1 MDNVRG
7 LVGQTLG
14 RYEIVGV
21 IGAGGMGEVY
31 RARDPSIGREVA
43 IKILPEDFKNDK
55 SRLRR
60 FEKEA
65 RTAGGLEHPNI
76 LAVHDIGLFEGRPYL
91 VSELLEGSDLDQ
103 KMAAG
108 ALTVRR
114 SLQIAVEVAEGLAAA
129 HSRGI
134 THRDIKPGNIFVTTD
149 GHAKILDFGIA
160 KVAEDT
166 VSENA
171 VTLAETKT
179 LGTQDGAVVGTPGY
193 MSPEQVEGLA
203 VDHRSDI
210 FSFGVLL
217 YEMLAGRRP
226 FTGKTPPQVA
236 LAILRDDPPSMGWAD
251 GRIPPAVEE
260 IIFRCL
266 EKNPEERFH
275 SAHDLALALRAAGAA
290 QSGAVP
296 ALEPRRPFP
305 VRTLATLAAITL
317 LVFAGAVAARY
328 VMMPPPLP
336 ETLHLTVMPFE
347 VGAGADPFFV
357 RGLADSVERSLG
369 LLEAQEG
376 GRLWVLS
383 DATAHFWG
391 ASDLE
396 ARARMFSVT
405 LGIEGTFRV
414 VDGEMRL
421 DLRLVDPADGSV
433 LRTIEIANDALN
445 VLALQTEPL
454 MKLAEV
460 FGIEVDAETS
470 SRLVMTGTNIV
481 AAYRP
486 YVSGLGMYRSAVDG
500 QGLDRAAS
508 TLELAA
514 DEDATFAPAAAILSR
529 VYARRYGLTRSEDDL
544 AAARTWAQ
552 RAIAVAPEVPHGYQ
566 AMAEVERI
574 SGNAAAELANLEK
587 AVGVA
592 PNSSGPQRALAS
604 ALDRDG
610 RIDEAVEAYER
621 VMFLRPDH
629 WEANYWLGVLLFDL
643 GDLEAS
649 ANRFRQAM
657 KVAPG
662 NPYGAN
668 GLGSVMNRLGRRDEA
683 RSAFRRSVEIEP
695 TEFALSNLGTLEF
708 EDGRYG
714 TAARLFERALAINDG
729 DRATWAFLGTSL
741 HFGGDPEGAVPAF
754 RRTVEIGEAELVDQ
768 PDDAVVL
775 ADTAGSYAMLG
786 EKERGLELAERAAA
800 QPVDDPVIMGAI
812 AEAFEDLGERERA
825 LEWIAR
831 ARDRG
836 LPEIWVERRPS
847 LHELRADPRY
857 LIADAGAVL
866 DASTEGER

>member
-7 LVGQTLG
+7 LVGETLG

-31 RARDPSIGREVA
+31 RARDPSIGRNVA

-55 SRLRR
+55 RRLRR

-76 LAVHDIGLFEGRPYL
+76 LAVHDIGLYEDRPYL
-91 VSELLEGSDLDQ
+91 VSELLDGADLDQ

-134 THRDIKPGNIFVTTD
+134 THRDIKPGNIFITND
-149 GHAKILDFGIA
+149 GRAKILDFGIA
-160 KVAEDT
+160 KVSEDP
-166 VSENA
+166 VSEAA

-179 LGTQDGAVVGTPGY
+179 LGTQDGTVVGTPGY
-193 MSPEQVEGLA
+193 MSPEQVEGLP

-210 FSFGVLL
+210 FSFGVVL

-226 FTGKTPPQVA
+226 FAGKTPPQVA
-236 LAILRDDPPSMGWAD
+236 LAILRDDPPPLGWTD

-275 SAHDLALALRAAGAA
+275 SAHDLALALRAAAA
-290 QSGAVP
+290 APSGAVP
-296 ALEPRRPFP
+296 TLESRRPFP
-305 VRTLATLAAITL
+305 VRTLAALAAITL

-347 VGAGADPFFV
+347 VGAAADPSFV
-357 RGLADSVERSLG
+357 RGLADSVEGSLG

-376 GRLWVLS
+376 GRLWVLTN
-383 DATAHFWG
+383 ATAQFWG
-391 ASDLE
+391 ANDLG

-405 LGIEGTFRV
+405 LGIEGAFRLA
-414 VDGEMRL
+414 DGEMEL
-421 DLRLVDPADGSV
+421 DLRLVDPADGNV
-433 LRTIEIANDALN
+433 LRTIEIAHDALD

-454 MKLAEV
+454 MMLAEA
-460 FGIEVDAETS
+460 FGIEVEAETT
-470 SRLVMTGTNIV
+470 SRLEMAGTNIV

-486 YVSGLGMYRSAVDG
+486 YLSGLGMYRLAEDEDD
-500 QGLDRAAS
+500 LDRAVS
-508 TLELAA
+508 TLEQAA
-514 DEDATFAPAAAILSR
+514 EEDATFAPAAAVLSR
-529 VYARRYGLTRSEDDL
+529 VYARRYELARSGDDL
-544 AAARTWAQ
+544 AFARTWAQ
-552 RAIAVAPEVPHGYQ
+552 RAITVAPEVPHGYQ
-566 AMAEVERI
+566 SMAEVERI
-574 SGNAAAELANLEK
+574 SGNAAAELSNLEK
-587 AVGVA
+587 AVEVA
-592 PNSSGPQRALAS
+592 PNCCGPQRALAV
-604 ALDRDG
+604 ALNRDG
-610 RIDEAVEAYER
+610 RITDAVGAYER

-629 WEANYWLGVLLFDL
+629 WESNYWLGVLLFDL

-668 GLGSVMNRLGRRDEA
+668 GLGSVMNRLGQRDEA

-714 TAARLFERALAINDG
+714 TAARFFERALAINDG
-729 DRATWAFLGTSL
+729 DRLTWAFLGTSL
-741 HFGGDPEGAVPAF
+741 HFGGDPDGAVPAF

-768 PDDAVVL
+768 PDDAAVL

-786 EKERGLELAERAAA
+786 EKDRGLELAERAA
-800 QPVDDPVIMGAI
+800 QQMVVDPAIMCAI

-825 LEWIAR
+825 LEWIGRAR
-831 ARDRG
+831 AHG

-857 LIADAGAVL
+857 RVADAGQVL
-866 DASTEGER
+866 DVSTEGER

>member
-1 MDNVRG
+1 VKG

-14 RYEIVGV
+14 RYEIVGA

-43 IKILPEDFKNDK
+43 IKILPEDFKNDE

-91 VSELLEGSDLDQ
+91 VSELLDGSDLDQ

-108 ALTVRR
+108 APTVRW
-114 SLQIAVEVAEGLAAA
+114 SLKIAIEVAEGLAAA

-134 THRDIKPGNIFVTTD
+134 THRDIKPGNVFVTND

-160 KVAEDT
+160 KVAEKA
-166 VSENA
+166 VSETA
-171 VTLAETKT
+171 VTLAETRT
-179 LGTQDGAVVGTPGY
+179 MGTQDGAVVGTPGY
-193 MSPEQVEGLA
+193 MSPEQVEGLP
-203 VDHRSDI
+203 VDHRSDV

-226 FTGKTPPQVA
+226 FESTSPARVA
-236 LAILRDDPPSMGWAD
+236 LAILRDDPPPLGSAD
-251 GRIPPAVEE
+251 GRVPPAVEE
-260 IIFRCL
+260 IIHRCL

-275 SAHDLALALRAAGAA
+275 SAHDLALALRAAAA
-290 QSGAVP
+290 VPSGAVP
-296 ALEPRRPFP
+296 ALESRRSFP
-305 VRTLATLAAITL
+305 ARTLATLAAITL
-317 LVFAGAVAARY
+317 LIFAGAVAARY

-336 ETLHLTVMPFE
+336 ETLHLTVVPFE

-383 DATAHFWG
+383 DSTARFWG
-391 ASDLE
+391 ADDLG

-405 LGIEGTFRV
+405 LGIEGELGLEG
-414 VDGEMRL
+414 DEMRL
-421 DLRLVDPADGSV
+421 ALRLVDPVDGRV
-433 LRTIEIANDALN
+433 LRRIEIANDTLN
-445 VLALQTEPL
+445 VLAYQIEPV
-454 MKLAEV
+454 MKLAEEL
-460 FGIEVDAETS
+460 GVDVDGETV
-470 SRLVMTGTNIV
+470 SRLEMTGTNIV

-486 YVSGLGMYRSAVDG
+486 FVSGLGMFRSSEDEED
-500 QGLDRAAS
+500 LDKAAL
-508 TLELAA
+508 TLEQAA
-514 DEDATFAPAAAILSR
+514 KEDASFAPVAAVLSR
-529 VYARRYGLTRSEDDL
+529 VYARRYEMTRSGDDL
-544 AAARTWAQ
+544 AAARRWAE
-552 RAIAVAPEVPHGYQ
+552 RAIVVIPEYPLGHQ
-566 AMAEVERI
+566 SMAEVERI
-574 SGNAAAELANLEK
+574 SGDTTAELASLER
-587 AVGVA
+587 AVEVA
-592 PNSSGPQRALAS
+592 PNSWAPQRALAA
-604 ALDRDG
+604 ALDRAG
-610 RIDEAVEAYER
+610 RIEEAVGAFER
-621 VMFLRPDH
+621 LMFLRPGY
-629 WEANYWLGVLLFDL
+629 WESGYWLGVLHFDL

-657 KVAPG
+657 SVAPG

-668 GLGSVMNRLGRRDEA
+668 GFGSVMNRLGKRDEA
-683 RSAFRRSVEIEP
+683 REAFRQSVEIEA

-729 DRATWAFLGTSL
+729 DRATWAFLATSL
-741 HFGGDPEGAVPAF
+741 HFGGNPEAAVPAF
-754 RRTVEIGEAELVDQ
+754 RRTVEIGEEELVDR

-786 EKERGLELAERAAA
+786 ETARGLELAERAAG
-800 QPVDDPVIMGAI
+800 QPVEDPVIMGAI

-825 LEWIAR
+825 LEWISR

-836 LPEIWVERRPS
+836 LPEVWVERRPS

-857 LIADAGAVL
+857 RIEGAGSEL

>member
-1 MDNVRG
+1 MESVRG
-7 LVGQTLG
+7 LLGQTLG

-31 RARDPSIGREVA
+31 RARDPSIGRDVA
-43 IKILPEDFKNDK
+43 IKILPEDFKNDT

-91 VSELLEGSDLDQ
+91 VSELLDGADLDH

-134 THRDIKPGNIFVTTD
+134 THRDIKPGNIFVTSD

-160 KVAEDT
+160 KVADET

-171 VTLAETKT
+171 VTIAQTKT
-179 LGTQDGAVVGTPGY
+179 LGTEDGAVVGTPGY
-193 MSPEQVEGLA
+193 MSPEQVEGLP

-226 FTGKTPPQVA
+226 FAGKTPPRVA
-236 LAILRDDPPSMGWAD
+236 LAILRDDPPPMGWTD
-251 GRIPPAVEE
+251 GRVPPAVEE
-260 IIFRCL
+260 IIYRCL

-275 SAHDLALALRAAGAA
+275 SAHDLALALRAASAA
-290 QSGAVP
+290 PSGTVP
-296 ALEPRRPFP
+296 ALEPPRRFP
-305 VRTLATLAAITL
+305 VRTLSTLAAITL

-336 ETLHLTVMPFE
+336 ETLHLTVLPFE
-347 VGAGADPFFV
+347 VGAGADPFFA
-357 RGLADSVERSLG
+357 RGIADSVEQSLG

-376 GRLWVLS
+376 GRLRVLVDS
-383 DATAHFWG
+383 TARFWG
-391 ASDLE
+391 ANDLD
-396 ARARMFSVT
+396 ARARLFSVT
-405 LGIEGTFRV
+405 LGIEGAFSL

-445 VLALQTEPL
+445 VLAFQTEPL
-454 MKLAEV
+454 TRLSET
-460 FGIEVDAETS
+460 FGLEVDAETS
-470 SRLVMTGTNIV
+470 RRLEMAGTNIV

-486 YVSGLGMYRSAVDG
+486 FVSGLGMYRMAEDEED
-500 QGLDRAAS
+500 LDRAVS
-508 TLELAA
+508 TLERAVS
-514 DEDATFAPAAAILSR
+514 EDATFGPAAAFLSLAH
-529 VYARRYGLTRSEDDL
+529 ARRYGITRSDDDL

-552 RAIAVAPEVPHGYQ
+552 RAVAVAPEIPHGYRS
-566 AMAEVERI
+566 MAEVERL
-574 SGNAAAELANLEK
+574 SGNATAQLANLEK
-587 AVGVA
+587 AVEVA
-592 PNSSGPQRALAS
+592 PNSCGPQRALAT
-604 ALDRDG
+604 ALDQDG
-610 RIDEAVEAYER
+610 KIVDAVKAFER
-621 VMFLRPDH
+621 LMFLRPDH
-629 WEANYWLGVLLFDL
+629 WESNYWLGVLLFDL
-643 GDLEAS
+643 GDFEAS

-668 GLGSVMNRLGRRDEA
+668 GLGSVMNRLGRREEA

-714 TAARLFERALAINDG
+714 TAARFFERALAINDG
-729 DRATWAFLGTSL
+729 DRATWAFLATSL

-754 RRTVEIGEAELVDQ
+754 RRTVEIGEDELADN

-775 ADTAGSYAMLG
+775 ADAAGSYAMLG
-786 EKERGLELAERAAA
+786 EKERGLELAERAAR
-800 QPVDDPVIMGAI
+800 QPVEDPVIMGAI
-812 AEAFEDLGERERA
+812 AEAFEDLGERDRA
-825 LEWIAR
+825 LEWIAK
-831 ARDRG
+831 ARDKG
-836 LPEIWVERRPS
+836 LPDIWVERRPS

-857 LIADAGAVL
+857 RIADGGADL